1 MLRILI
7 VDDEIPARARLRR
20 MLAQLPAVHVV
31 GEAASAQEALR
42 LIPLKVPDALLLD
55 ISMPGM
61 DGMALARTLR
71 EQPTAPAVIF
81 CTAWSDQAVEAFEC
95 EAVDYLVKPVRAE
108 RLATALDKA
117 RRQLSLDAAAVGGP
131 LLRCTV
137 GGRTRLLPLSKV
149 IYFAA
154 EDKYTTVVHENGS
167 SVSSQSLK
175 ELERQYGDVL
185 VRVHRG
191 ALVAR
196 KRIRGLETVNGGHA
210 LQLDGTDE
218 RVQVSRRK
226 LPELRKLI
234 RELT

>member
-1 MLRILI
+1 MLRVLI

-20 MLAQLPAVHVV
+20 MLAKLPAVHVV

-42 LIPLKVPDALLLD
+42 LIPLKSPDALLLD

-61 DGMALARTLR
+61 DGMTLAKALR
-71 EQPTAPAVIF
+71 EQPSAPAVVF
-81 CTAWSDQAVEAFEC
+81 CTAWSDQAVDAFEC

-108 RLATALDKA
+108 RLATAVDRA
-117 RRQLSLDAAAVGGP
+117 RRHLSMSEASVDGP

-137 GGRTRLLPLSKV
+137 GGKTRLLPLADV

-154 EDKYTTVVHENGS
+154 EDKYTTVVHENGT
-167 SVSSQSLK
+167 SVRSQSLK
-175 ELERQYGDVL
+175 ELERQHGDVL
-185 VRVHRG
+185 LRVHRG
-191 ALVAR
+191 ALVAK
-196 KRIRGLETVNGGHA
+196 KRIRGLEAANGGHL
-210 LQLDGTDE
+210 LQLEGTGD